1 MTIIGRMPGG
11 FLLVEEAV
19 AGPASYATGAP
30 PTITFND
37 LSQNVERILTLKCED
52 DERQMT
58 EVSIVGRVLT
68 FRIRGDNNPIGTV
81 GDAGD
86 EIADAIDVSANQYR
100 AVAYGR

>member
-1 MTIIGRMPGG
+1 MTVIARLPGG
-11 FLLVEEAV
+11 MILSEEVV

-30 PTITFND
+30 PTITFLD
-37 LSQNVERILTLKCED
+37 FSQNVETIISLEAEG

-58 EVSIVGRVLT
+58 RASVVGRILT

-81 GDAGD
+81 GDFGD
-86 EIADAIDVSANQYR
+86 EIADAVDVSANNYR

>member
-1 MTIIGRMPGG
+1 MPGG
-11 FLLVEEAV
+11 FIISEESV
-19 AGPASYATGAP
+19 AGPASYATATP

-37 LSQNVERILTLKCED
+37 FAQNVERVMILKAED

-58 EVSIVGRVLT
+58 EVSIVARVLT

-86 EIADAIDVSANQYR
+86 EIADAIDVSGNQYR